1 MYDFISM
8 YPGFQYRPYFTSFL
22 YCTVNVAHN
31 ITQCLQGTASMSG
44 EPFPR
49 TRWTA
54 QKVVDGNANR
64 SAIGGSCAIMDV
76 SKHYRSVW
84 LKVEFEFRFNVAYIQ
99 LFFRNE
105 GSMLLY
111 K

>member
-1 MYDFISM
+1 MYDFISI
-8 YPGFQYRPYFTSFL
+8 YPGFQYLPYFTSFL

-31 ITQCLQGTASMSG
+31 ITQGLQGTASMSG

-54 QKVVDGNANR
+54 QKVVDGNTNQT
-64 SAIGGSCAIMDV
+64 AIGGSCAIMDV

-105 GSMLLY
+105 ESMLLY